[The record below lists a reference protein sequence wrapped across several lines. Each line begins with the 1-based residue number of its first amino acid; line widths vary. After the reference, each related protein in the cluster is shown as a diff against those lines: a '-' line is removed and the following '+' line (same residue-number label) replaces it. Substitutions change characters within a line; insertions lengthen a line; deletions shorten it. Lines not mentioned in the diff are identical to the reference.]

1 MRQRIRTVAH
11 SPVSLVARIL
21 AVAALA
27 LVLLA
32 STLLVVITQVV
43 DRTVYAQSQATVTH
57 ADIVL
62 RYLVAQ
68 KGAPAL
74 IDGKLTFGRWVA
86 NNDNTVVDQ
95 LEQLTGATATLFQ
108 ALPHG
113 RYIRVATT
121 IRNVHGHRNIGTL
134 VLGPAAAAVARGRTY
149 TGINPILG
157 RPYVTEYA
165 LIRDQ
170 RGRSIGLTYT
180 GIPLTTLA
188 RAEGHMVAVVLAV
201 TLGALV
207 VGLGLLAV
215 ALRPIARA
223 IAQLETR
230 ATTDPLTGLGNHR
243 AYQETLHRETARAAR
258 DLLPLALALI
268 DVDDFKTINDR
279 YGHAQGDQ
287 TLAALGALLGA
298 LRAGDAA
305 FRLGGDEFAL
315 LLPHTSRA
323 DARVVLE
330 RLCAQAPHLLG
341 GATVSIGF
349 AVAMPDEPPASA
361 ASALGADTL
370 QERADAALYEAK
382 RRGRD
387 AVVPFT
393 DIGEGAAVLPSAKV
407 RAVRCLLAE
416 GRVAVAFQPIW
427 DLERG
432 GILAYEALARP
443 DPAYGLDG
451 PQEAFDIAERIGR
464 AHELDALCRAAILAR
479 AREVPPDTLLFL
491 NVSPQSLDHDLLAGT
506 ALVEE
511 VAAAGVAPARVVLE
525 ITERSLARLPV
536 VAREAKRLR
545 ALGFKLALDDVGAG
559 NAGLE
564 MLRLVPVDVVKIDR
578 VVVANALGDT
588 TAQAVFAAILA
599 FAGMTGSRVVAE
611 GIETAAMLTLVR
623 QAGRPGGR
631 PTAAV
636 WGVQGYL
643 LGRPSGAPIAHAVG
657 VPHAL
662 SA

>member
-1 MRQRIRTVAH
+1 MRQRILAVAH

-32 STLLVVITQVV
+32 GTLLVVITQVV

-57 ADIVL
+57 ADTVL

-86 NNDNTVVDQ
+86 NNDNAVVDQ
-95 LEQLTGATATLFQ
+95 LERLTGATATLFQ

-121 IRNVHGHRNIGTL
+121 IRNAQGRRNIGTL
-134 VLGPAAAAVARGRTY
+134 VLGPAAATVARGHTY
-149 TGINPILG
+149 TGVNPILG

-170 RGRSIGLTYT
+170 RGRPIGLTYT

-188 RAEGHMVAVVLAV
+188 RAEGHMVAVVLVA
-201 TLGALV
+201 TLAALV

-215 ALRPIARA
+215 ALRPIGRA
-223 IAQLETR
+223 ITQLETL
-230 ATTDPLTGLGNHR
+230 ALTDPLTGLGNHR
-243 AYQETLHRETARAAR
+243 AYQEALRRETARATR
-258 DLLPLALALI
+258 DALPLALALI

-279 YGHAQGDQ
+279 YGHVQGDR
-287 TLAALGALLGA
+287 TLTALGALLRA

-315 LLPHTSRA
+315 LLPHTSRM
-323 DARVVLE
+323 DARVALE
-330 RLCAQAPHLLG
+330 RVRARAPHVLG
-341 GATVSIGF
+341 GATVSGGL
-349 AVAMPDEPPASA
+349 AVAMPGEPAASDG
-361 ASALGADTL
+361 SALGADTL

-416 GRVAVAFQPIW
+416 GRVRGGLPAHLGPGAGRHPGLRGAGAAGPRVRVGRAAGSLRYRRAHRAGARTRRPLPGGHPGPRARGAARHLALSQRLAAIARPRPARGYGAGGGGGRGGRNPGTRGLGDHRAVAGAAAGGGA
-427 DLERG
+427 RG
-432 GILAYEALARP
+432 EAAARP
-443 DPAYGLDG
+443 GV
-451 PQEAFDIAERIGR
+451 Q
-464 AHELDALCRAAILAR
+464 AR
-479 AREVPPDTLLFL
+479 AR
-491 NVSPQSLDHDLLAGT
+491 
-506 ALVEE
+506 
-511 VAAAGVAPARVVLE
+511 
-525 ITERSLARLPV
+525 
-536 VAREAKRLR
+536 
-545 ALGFKLALDDVGAG
+545 
-559 NAGLE
+559 
-564 MLRLVPVDVVKIDR
+564 
-578 VVVANALGDT
+578 
-588 TAQAVFAAILA
+588 
-599 FAGMTGSRVVAE
+599 
-611 GIETAAMLTLVR
+611 
-623 QAGRPGGR
+623 
-631 PTAAV
+631 
-636 WGVQGYL
+636 
-643 LGRPSGAPIAHAVG
+643 
-657 VPHAL
+657 
-662 SA
+662 